1 MADGAD
7 DPRRMLARPLAA
19 ASLLDAVR
27 DLRRDAERTRFPL
40 HLPGSASASAS
51 RTRLVDQL
59 GEHLIPRLTELSAPA
74 VVVVAGS
81 TGAGKSTLVN
91 SLVGAEVSAA
101 GVLRPTTRQ
110 AVLVHHPDDAELLGH
125 HPVMEAVVVVAHEAV
140 PRGIALLDA
149 PDLDSVVE
157 ENRDWAHRLLESA
170 DLWLFVT
177 TATRYGDALP
187 WQVLG
192 AAAERGTTVAMVLNR
207 VPAASLPKVRRD
219 LLERMRERGLGD
231 APLFA
236 VPDAGPHSGPLEPG
250 AVAPISRWMSTLA
263 GPDRARTVVA
273 RTLHGALEALR
284 GWVDE
289 LAEAV
294 QDQAD
299 AAQEID
305 VAITAALAPVR
316 AAAVDQVRSG
326 RVADGGVRAR
336 WLELTARGGALARTV
351 SGRGA
356 VRGSARDGRSRAAA
370 VRPLLEDLEA
380 GVTLTLLVAGERAR
394 EAVLRALSGADAPRG
409 AQALL
414 AAAPTEV
421 GEHLRSGAAAQS
433 AADWTAGGL
442 RLTRALLEDAGG
454 EGLPALLDERRRT
467 ALTRSVGVE
476 SVAAVAL
483 AGAAGVVAAERLA
496 GALLGAAGQGLVV
509 RLRDDLADRVGAQV
523 DAESG
528 VADPVLADP
537 DLAADAASRLRLRL
551 AVLKELT

>member
-1 MADGAD
+1 MADGSD

-40 HLPGSASASAS
+40 HLPGSASAAAS
-51 RTRLVDQL
+51 RARLVDQL
-59 GEHLIPRLTELSAPA
+59 GEHLIPRLTQLSAPA

-110 AVLVHHPDDAELLGH
+110 AVLVHHPLDAALLDH
-125 HPVMEAVVVVAHEAV
+125 HPVMDAVVVVAHEAV

-207 VPAASLPKVRRD
+207 VPAASLSTVRRD
-219 LLERMRERGLGD
+219 LLDRMRERGLAD
-231 APLFA
+231 APLFT
-236 VPDAGPHSGPLEPG
+236 VPDAGPQTGPLEPS
-250 AVAPISRWMSTLA
+250 AVAPITRWMTTLA

-273 RTLHGALEALR
+273 RTLHGALGALR
-284 GWVDE
+284 GWVEE
-289 LAEAV
+289 LAAAV

-299 AAQEID
+299 AAQDIER
-305 VAITAALAPVR
+305 AITAALEPVR
-316 AAAVDQVRSG
+316 AAAVEQVRAG

-336 WLELTARGGALARTV
+336 WLELTARGGALAKPV

-356 VRGSARDGRSRAAA
+356 VRGSARDARGRAVA

-380 GVTLTLLVAGERAR
+380 GVALTLVVAGERG
-394 EAVLRALSGADAPRG
+394 RA
-409 AQALL
+409 
-414 AAAPTEV
+414 
-421 GEHLRSGAAAQS
+421 
-433 AADWTAGGL
+433 
-442 RLTRALLEDAGG
+442 
-454 EGLPALLDERRRT
+454 
-467 ALTRSVGVE
+467 
-476 SVAAVAL
+476 
-483 AGAAGVVAAERLA
+483 
-496 GALLGAAGQGLVV
+496 
-509 RLRDDLADRVGAQV
+509 
-523 DAESG
+523 
-528 VADPVLADP
+528 
-537 DLAADAASRLRLRL
+537 
-551 AVLKELT
+551 

>member
-40 HLPGSASASAS
+40 HLPGSASAAAS
-51 RTRLVDQL
+51 RARLVDQL
-59 GEHLIPRLTELSAPA
+59 GEHLIPRLTQLSAPA

-110 AVLVHHPDDAELLGH
+110 AVLVHHPLDAALLDH
-125 HPVMEAVVVVAHEAV
+125 HPVMDAVVVVAHEAV

-207 VPAASLPKVRRD
+207 VPAASLATVRRD
-219 LLERMRERGLGD
+219 LLDRMRERGLAD
-231 APLFA
+231 APLFT
-236 VPDAGPHSGPLEPG
+236 VPDAGPQTGPLEPS
-250 AVAPISRWMSTLA
+250 AVAPITRWMTTLA

-273 RTLHGALEALR
+273 RTLHGALGALR
-284 GWVDE
+284 GWVEE
-289 LAEAV
+289 LAVAV

-299 AAQEID
+299 AAQDIER
-305 VAITAALAPVR
+305 AIATALEPVR
-316 AAAVDQVRSG
+316 AAAVEQVRAG

-336 WLELTARGGALARTV
+336 WLELTARGGALAKPV

-356 VRGSARDGRSRAAA
+356 VRGSARDARGRAAA
-370 VRPLLEDLEA
+370 VRPLLEELEA
-380 GVTLTLLVAGERAR
+380 GVALTLVVAGERGRA
-394 EAVLRALSGADAPRG
+394 AVLQVLTGPAAPRG
-409 AQALL
+409 AEALL
-414 AAAPTEV
+414 EQEPGAVADS
-421 GEHLRSGAAAQS
+421 LRAGAAAQS
-433 AADWTAGGL
+433 AADWTATGL
-442 RLTRALLEDAGG
+442 RFARALLDGAEQD
-454 EGLPALLDERRRT
+454 GLPVLVDARRRA
-467 ALTRSVGVE
+467 ALARSVGVE
-476 SVAAVAL
+476 AVAAVAL
-483 AGAAGVVAAERLA
+483 AGAAGVVGAERLA
-496 GALLGAAGQGLVV
+496 GALLGSAGQGLVV
-509 RLRDDLADRVGAQV
+509 RLRDDLADRVRAQV

-537 DLAADAASRLRLRL
+537 DLAADAASRLQLRL

>member
-1 MADGAD
+1 MADGSD

-40 HLPGSASASAS
+40 HLPGSASAAAS
-51 RTRLVDQL
+51 RARLVDQL
-59 GEHLIPRLTELSAPA
+59 GEHLIPRLTQLSAPA

-110 AVLVHHPDDAELLGH
+110 AVLVHHPLDAALLDH
-125 HPVMEAVVVVAHEAV
+125 HPVMDAVVVVAHEAV

-157 ENRDWAHRLLESA
+157 ENREWAHRLLESA

-207 VPAASLPKVRRD
+207 VPAASLSTVRRD
-219 LLERMRERGLGD
+219 LLDRMRERGLAD
-231 APLFA
+231 APLFT
-236 VPDAGPHSGPLEPG
+236 VPDAGPQTGPLEPS
-250 AVAPISRWMSTLA
+250 AVAPITRWMSTLA

-273 RTLHGALEALR
+273 RTLHGALGALR
-284 GWVDE
+284 GWVEE
-289 LAEAV
+289 LAAAV

-299 AAQEID
+299 AAQDIER
-305 VAITAALAPVR
+305 AITEALEPVR
-316 AAAVDQVRSG
+316 AAAVEQVRAG

-336 WLELTARGGALARTV
+336 WLELTARGGALAKPV

-356 VRGSARDGRSRAAA
+356 VRGSARDARGRAAA
-370 VRPLLEDLEA
+370 VRPLLEELEA
-380 GVTLTLLVAGERAR
+380 GVALTLVVAGERGRA
-394 EAVLRALSGADAPRG
+394 AVLRVLTGPDAPRG
-409 AQALL
+409 AEALL
-414 AAAPTEV
+414 EQEPGAVADS
-421 GEHLRSGAAAQS
+421 LRAGAAAQS
-433 AADWTAGGL
+433 AADWTGTGL
-442 RLTRALLEDAGG
+442 RFARALLDGAEQEGQPVLVDA
-454 EGLPALLDERRRT
+454 RRRA
-467 ALTRSVGVE
+467 ALARSVGVE
-476 SVAAVAL
+476 AVAAVAL
-483 AGAAGVVAAERLA
+483 AGAAGVVGAERLA
-496 GALLGAAGQGLVV
+496 GALLGSAGQGLVV
-509 RLRDDLADRVGAQV
+509 RLRDDLAERVRAQV

-537 DLAADAASRLRLRL
+537 DLAADAASRLQLRL

>member
-1 MADGAD
+1 MADGSD

-40 HLPGSASASAS
+40 HLPGSASAAAS
-51 RTRLVDQL
+51 RARLVDQL
-59 GEHLIPRLTELSAPA
+59 GEHLIPRLTQLSAPA

-110 AVLVHHPDDAELLGH
+110 AVLVHHPLDAALLDH
-125 HPVMEAVVVVAHEAV
+125 HPVMDAVVVVAHEAV

-207 VPAASLPKVRRD
+207 VPAASLATVRRD
-219 LLERMRERGLGD
+219 LLDRMRERGLAD
-231 APLFA
+231 APLFT
-236 VPDAGPHSGPLEPG
+236 VPDAGPQTGPLEPS
-250 AVAPISRWMSTLA
+250 AVAPITRWMTTLA

-273 RTLHGALEALR
+273 RTLHGALGALR
-284 GWVDE
+284 GWVEE
-289 LAEAV
+289 LAAAV

-299 AAQEID
+299 AAQDIER
-305 VAITAALAPVR
+305 AIAQALEPVR
-316 AAAVDQVRSG
+316 AAAVEQVRAG

-336 WLELTARGGALARTV
+336 WLELTARGGALAKPV

-356 VRGSARDGRSRAAA
+356 VRGSARDARGRAVA

-380 GVTLTLLVAGERAR
+380 GVALTLVVAGERGRA
-394 EAVLRALSGADAPRG
+394 AVLQVLTGPAAPRG
-409 AQALL
+409 AEALL
-414 AAAPTEV
+414 EQEPGAVADS
-421 GEHLRSGAAAQS
+421 LRAGAAAQS
-433 AADWTAGGL
+433 AADWTATGL
-442 RLTRALLEDAGG
+442 RFARVLLDGAEQD
-454 EGLPALLDERRRT
+454 GLPVLVDARRRA
-467 ALTRSVGVE
+467 ALARSIGVE
-476 SVAAVAL
+476 AVAAVAL
-483 AGAAGVVAAERLA
+483 AGAAGVVGAERLA
-496 GALLGAAGQGLVV
+496 GALLGSAGQGLVV
-509 RLRDDLADRVGAQV
+509 RLRDDLADRVRTQV

-537 DLAADAASRLRLRL
+537 DLAADAASRLQLRL

>member
-19 ASLLDAVR
+19 ASLLEAVR

-40 HLPGSASASAS
+40 HLPGSASAAAS
-51 RTRLVDQL
+51 RARLVDQL

-157 ENRDWAHRLLESA
+157 ENREWAHRLLESA

-219 LLERMRERGLGD
+219 LLERMRERGLVD

-236 VPDAGPHSGPLEPG
+236 VPDAGPHSGLLAPG
-250 AVAPISRWMSTLA
+250 AVAPITRWMSTLA

-305 VAITAALAPVR
+305 VAITAALTPVR
-316 AAAVDQVRSG
+316 VAAVDQVRAG

-336 WLELTARGGALARTV
+336 WLELTARGGALARPV

-394 EAVLRALSGADAPRG
+394 EAVLRALSSADAPRG
-409 AQALL
+409 AGALL
-414 AAAPTEV
+414 AVAPTQV
-421 GEHLRSGAAAQS
+421 GESLRAGAAAQS
-433 AADWTAGGL
+433 AADWTSGGL
-442 RLTRALLEDAGG
+442 RLARALLEGVGDDR
-454 EGLPALLDERRRT
+454 LPALLDDRRRA
-467 ALTRSVGVE
+467 ALARSVGVE
-476 SVAAVAL
+476 TVAAVAL
-483 AGAAGVVAAERLA
+483 AGASGVVAAERLA
-496 GALLGAAGQGLVV
+496 GALLGAAGAGLVV
-509 RLRDDLADRVGAQV
+509 RLRDDLADRVGAQI